1 MHHFYFILIFVYI
14 LKFEE
19 GQTTFG
25 CCCFCHLEHLFKFSV
40 FQGQPFKFN
49 NFTCSVSSC
58 SPGVSII
65 ELNFAHLK
73 VYDKGKSVSY
83 HCEQFTKKLVCKVNP
98 SGGAT
103 LHPPLLQVDGAE
115 LVLNITWSSLTC
127 SSSIKATTLAL

>member
-1 MHHFYFILIFVYI
+1 MHHFYFILILVYI

-19 GQTTFG
+19 GQTTFS
-25 CCCFCHLEHLFKFSV
+25 CCCFCRPVHLFKFSV
-40 FQGQPFKFN
+40 FQGRPFKFN
-49 NFTCSVSSC
+49 NFTS
-58 SPGVSII
+58 GVSII

-73 VYDKGKSVSY
+73 EYDKGKSVSY

-103 LHPPLLQVDGAE
+103 LHPPLLQVNGAE
-115 LVLNITWSSLTC
+115 LVSNITWSPLTC